1 MFLAPFDTIEAI
13 KAFPEARGKIPPVLT
28 QGVAPEPS
36 TQWSVS
42 DTKLCHGL
50 DVLLAVHIN
59 MNPPVLQLSLK
70 KWIKRSIFIQT
81 GLEECDEI
89 NKVFSQIITS

>member
-28 QGVAPEPS
+28 QGVSPVPS

-42 DTKLCHGL
+42 DTKLCQGL

-59 MNPPVLQLSLK
+59 MNPPVLHLTKK
-70 KWIKRSIFIQT
+70 KWIKWSIFSQT
-81 GLEECDEI
+81 GLYTVD
-89 NKVFSQIITS
+89 VY